1 MWACG
6 GVAGRG
12 VRAAWPENV
21 PGRYETTGLRPGGS
35 PEAIPLFVTVTL
47 RDTASFHGLAF
58 E

>member
-12 VRAAWPENV
+12 VRAALPENV
-21 PGRYETTGLRPGGS
+21 PGRYETTGLRPSGS
-35 PEAIPLFVTVTL
+35 LEAIRLFVTVTL

-58 E
+58 D